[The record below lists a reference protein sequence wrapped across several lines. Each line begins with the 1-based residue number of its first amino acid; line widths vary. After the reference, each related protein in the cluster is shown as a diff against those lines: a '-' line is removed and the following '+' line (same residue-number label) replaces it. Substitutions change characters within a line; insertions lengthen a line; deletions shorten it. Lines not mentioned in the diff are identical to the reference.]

1 MTKELQ
7 HRRGTSSE
15 HSGFKGAPGE
25 ITVDTNKFVAVV
37 HDNQT
42 FGGHELVGVAA
53 TQTVRNKTIIAGAGT
68 TTGTA
73 SQPLQVVGGAYVSGS
88 VGIGTTRPTSTLQ
101 VVGDGNFTGVVT
113 ATTFRG
119 NIIGAAATF
128 TGNVSIAG
136 TLTYEDVTNVDS
148 VGLVTARAG
157 AHVATSSGN
166 LLVGTANSTGTAS
179 QPLQVVGGAYVSGS
193 VGIGTTRPTS
203 TLQVVGGDTRL
214 GGVIETVGTA
224 VTYNSGNVMV
234 VEMDVR
240 QATTYVYT
248 IPTGARI
255 GIVSFRN
262 MPAETGSP
270 SGSTITLL
278 VTQNA
283 AGTGNT
289 TAATGIGTNCTV
301 VGYENGA
308 SVAGISTRGLVGSGT
323 TITLSSTGRDRDFI
337 AFFIQYTG
345 ETNTTAS
352 SYQVYLMK
360 NGSFR

>member
-1 MTKELQ
+1 MAIDLRSDTVTQPSDEMRAAIASAPVGDDVYGDDPTVNSLEERVAALFGKEAGLFCPTGSLANQ
-7 HRRGTSSE
+7 LAIRTLV
-15 HSGFKGAPGE
+15 KPGE
-25 ITVDTNKFVAVV
+25 
-37 HDNQT
+37 
-42 FGGHELVGVAA
+42 ELLVE
-53 TQTVRNKTIIAGAGT
+53 TRSHIVRAE
-68 TTGTA
+68 
-73 SQPLQVVGGAYVSGS
+73 L
-88 VGIGTTRPTSTLQ
+88 
-101 VVGDGNFTGVVT
+101 
-113 ATTFRG
+113 
-119 NIIGAAATF
+119 GAAATF

-166 LLVGTANSTGTAS
+166 LLVGTASSTGTAS
-179 QPLQVVGGAYVSGS
+179 QPLQVNGGAYVSGS

-240 QATTYVYT
+240 QATTYSYT
-248 IPTGARI
+248 MPTGANI

-262 MPAETGSP
+262 MPAQTGSP

-323 TITLSSTGRDRDFI
+323 SVTLSSTGRDRDFI

-345 ETNTTAS
+345 GTNTTAS